1 MNKRIAQG
9 AEAII
14 SLTESDTILKERIPK
29 SYRNK
34 ELDQDL
40 RKSRTRRE
48 AKIIQKLKGLAPKL
62 LKTDDQS
69 EIEMEFIDG
78 DVLKN
83 ILDEHVEL
91 AKEIGK
97 QTGMIHDK
105 NIIHGDLTTSNIIL
119 DKNKKIRF
127 IDFGLSFVST
137 KEEDRAVDVHLFKE
151 AVESKHFRHEDE
163 IWKEFLKGYNP
174 KNREAI
180 LKRLEKVEQRGR
192 NKGLNPKKNKNVY

>member
-137 KEEDRAVDVHLFKE
+137 KEEDRAVDLHLFKE

-192 NKGLNPKKNKNVY
+192 NKGLNTKKNKNVY

>member
-1 MNKRIAQG
+1 MNKKIAQG

-14 SLTESDTILKERIPK
+14 NLTESNRILKERIPK

-34 ELDQDL
+34 ELDADL

-48 AKIIQKLKGLAPKL
+48 AKIIQKLEGLAPKL
-62 LKTDDQS
+62 LKTDNQS

-83 ILDEHVEL
+83 ILDNNVEL

-97 QTGMIHDK
+97 QTGMLHDK
-105 NIIHGDLTTSNIIL
+105 DIVHGDLTTSNMLL

-137 KEEDRAVDVHLFKE
+137 KEEDKAVDLHLFKE
-151 AVESKHFRHEDE
+151 AVKSKHFRHEDE
-163 IWKEFLKGYNP
+163 IWNKFLKGYTP
-174 KNREAI
+174 KNKEAI

-192 NKGLNPKKNKNVY
+192 NKKKF

>member
-1 MNKRIAQG
+1 MNKKIAQG
-9 AEAII
+9 AEAVI

-29 SYRNK
+29 SYRNE

-48 AKIIQKLKGLAPKL
+48 AKIIQKLEGLAPKL
-62 LKTDDQS
+62 LKTDNQS

-78 DVLKN
+78 NVLKN
-83 ILDEHVEL
+83 ILDEHIEL

-97 QTGMIHDK
+97 QTGIIHDK
-105 NIIHGDLTTSNIIL
+105 DIVHGDLTTSNIIL

-137 KEEDRAVDVHLFKE
+137 KEEDKAVDLHLFKE
-151 AVESKHFRHEDE
+151 AVESKHFRHKDE

-180 LKRLEKVEQRGR
+180 LKRLEKVERRGR
-192 NKGLNPKKNKNVY
+192 NKEKF